1 MSSDGGSISAPS
13 SISSIEHYCLGSSF
27 SFLIPQIYVCTNFV
41 RRLTFRNKFM
51 KPCASIE
58 NALTRVL
65 FIWFP
70 AHSLTQAPISNLKYS
85 AFQTFC
91 LLFRVDPNVS
101 KRVDNVVTKIR
112 LLIISCRFT
121 GRKFEKGL
129 RIY

>member
-1 MSSDGGSISAPS
+1 MLSHECYLYG
-13 SISSIEHYCLGSSF
+13 F
-27 SFLIPQIYVCTNFV
+27 Q
-41 RRLTFRNKFM
+41 
-51 KPCASIE
+51 
-58 NALTRVL
+58 LTRAL
-65 FIWFP
+65 
-70 AHSLTQAPISNLKYS
+70 ISNLKYS